1 MKLPL
6 QITLRNM
13 EPSDAIEADIREK
26 AKKLDK
32 FSGEI
37 MSCRV
42 VVEAQ
47 HHHHHKGNIYHVRL
61 DITVPQNEIVISRER
76 DLHHA
81 HEDVH
86 VAIRD
91 AFDNARRKLEDIT
104 RRRRGDVKTHTA
116 PGHGRIVVLQPDEDY
131 GRIETE
137 DGREIYFHKNSIIN
151 SAFDQLTVGMEVRFD
166 EEQGDQGAQA
176 SSVRVVG
183 KHHIID

>member
-26 AKKLDK
+26 AGKLEM
-32 FSGEI
+32 FSKEI

-42 VVEAQ
+42 VVEVQ

-81 HEDVH
+81 HEDVY

-91 AFDNARRKLEDIT
+91 AFDSARRKLEDLA
-104 RRRRGDVKTHTA
+104 RRRRNEVKTHA
-116 PGHGRIVVLQPDEDY
+116 VPGHGRILQLHPDKDY
-131 GRIETE
+131 GRIETG
-137 DGREIYFHKNSIIN
+137 DGREVYFHRNSVLN
-151 SAFDQLTVGMEVRFD
+151 AGFDHLEVGMEVRFD
-166 EEQGDQGAQA
+166 EEQGDQGSQA
-176 SSVRVVG
+176 STVRVVG
-183 KHHIID
+183 KHHVIE